1 MTLWRAAT
9 PLRDEGMHAETCAQR
24 DSARH
29 VQETRPMLF
38 RRLLPAALLATALAA
53 TPAIAQ
59 DPSFRLNN
67 RSGTT
72 INEVY
77 VSSSASGSWGSDL
90 LGANV
95 LNSGQTLNIRI
106 PSGRCMNDIR
116 VVYANGRPQEW
127 RQQNTCQIT
136 DFNVN

>member
-1 MTLWRAAT
+1 
-9 PLRDEGMHAETCAQR
+9 
-24 DSARH
+24 
-29 VQETRPMLF
+29 MLF